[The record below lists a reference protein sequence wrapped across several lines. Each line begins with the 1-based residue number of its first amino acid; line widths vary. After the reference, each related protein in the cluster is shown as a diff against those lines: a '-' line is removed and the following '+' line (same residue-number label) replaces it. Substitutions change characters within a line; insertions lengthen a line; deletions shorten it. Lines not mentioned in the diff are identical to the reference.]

1 MKKLRFAAAG
11 LMIFSL
17 LSCSR
22 KPSLIQGFHH
32 PPESTKPWVYWYWIT
47 DNISRQ
53 GITRDLEAMASI
65 GIGEAFI
72 GNIYLADT
80 TPGSIKA
87 LTPEWWEMVE
97 HAVREGGRLG
107 VNIGLFNCPGWSQ
120 SGGPWIPP
128 EKSMRYVTYSE
139 TRSKGPMHFQQ
150 RLPAPAESFQDI
162 AVLAFPA
169 PQADDDRLADYAPKI
184 RAVPTLASV
193 ERWID
198 ADLNTAASFAT
209 RSGRM
214 ADSLSIEITL
224 ARPLTARSLSIYPGP
239 FACKAECDLQVRSE
253 DGSWRSI
260 KCFTYDRSNPSVQV
274 GPMVQGAVVETFPAQ
289 SGRTFRVLFRNIKGK
304 AGLAEIHLSAAA
316 RVERY
321 VEKQLGKM
329 FPSPQPLWDAYL
341 WPRPQEPDAAE
352 LMISPGQVKDIS
364 SCLQADGTLT
374 WDVPEG
380 EWILLRIGMAPTGVK
395 NAPASPEATGLE
407 VDKMNRQA
415 AEYHFNAYIG
425 ELLKRLPPDQRQA
438 LTHIVAD
445 SYEMGSQ
452 NWTDGFHQA
461 FLQRYGYDPVM
472 WLPVLSGRIIA
483 SSDQSDRF
491 LWDMRRLVADR
502 VAQEYVGGL
511 AEVAHAHKLKLWL
524 ENYGHWGFPGEFLQ
538 YGAGADHLSGEFWA
552 TGDLGSIELR
562 AASSASHIY
571 GLPVVSA
578 EAFTGG
584 PAFVSHPYA
593 LKKRGDWAYAEG
605 INHFVLHVYIHQP
618 WEDRK
623 PGMNAWFGTEFN
635 RHNIWFARSKS
646 WIDYLRRCHFLLQQ
660 GNTVADIAYLIGE
673 DTPKMT
679 GVRHP
684 PLPSGYDYDYINSE
698 TILNRLRVKDHRFVL
713 PNGASYAVLVLP
725 DRDTMRPELLKK
737 IVELTAAGGTLLGAP
752 PSRSPSMKDYPACD
766 RAVQELAA
774 GLWESCDGKA
784 QRRAVFQQGRVYRN
798 VGLDSLLRDLG
809 LTADFS
815 AVEASE
821 VLYTHRRSGDVDIYF
836 LTNQSERSL
845 TIEPLFRVHGKQP
858 ELWNPVT
865 GETILTARFVH
876 QAEGTRVRLQLE
888 PRGSLFVVF
897 QKKSTK
903 HSTVTKTLFNGAEA
917 DLPVRFLK
925 KGAVQ
930 LEAHRSGSYQLL
942 FSGGQKQTLDSVRVP
957 TPQPLS
963 GPWQVRFIDGGAS
976 LQSVR
981 FDSLFSW
988 TDHPEADIEFY
999 SGTAVYEKTFNLP
1012 SGDKREGETILLD
1025 LGDVG
1030 VIAQVVVNGHPV
1042 AELWKPPFVMEVG
1055 PYLQTG
1061 SNHLRISVTNVW
1073 KNRLIGAGRDA
1084 QKRLT
1089 VAEPY
1094 LAYPLRLRPDE
1105 PLTPSGLI
1113 GPVRL
1118 LTRLGVKVAGF

>member
-1 MKKLRFAAAG
+1 MNKIRFTAAG
-11 LMIFSL
+11 LMILTLF
-17 LSCSR
+17 SCSR
-22 KPSLIQGFHH
+22 EPSLIQGFHH

-47 DNISRQ
+47 DNISRE

-72 GNIYLADT
+72 GNIHLENT
-80 TPGSIKA
+80 VQGSVKA

-139 TRSKGPMHFQQ
+139 TRVKGPMHFQQ
-150 RLPAPAESFQDI
+150 RLPAPAASFQDI
-162 AVLAFPA
+162 AVLAFPT
-169 PQADDDRLADYAPKI
+169 PQADDDGLATYAPEI
-184 RAVPTLASV
+184 RTVPAVASV
-193 ERWID
+193 DKWFD
-198 ADLNTAASFAT
+198 ADPNSAASFQT
-209 RSGRM
+209 PDGQT
-214 ADSLSIEITL
+214 ADTLSVEISLL
-224 ARPLTARSLSIYPGP
+224 RPMTARSLSIYPGP
-239 FACKAECDLQVRSE
+239 FAFKAECDLQVQSE
-253 DGSWRSI
+253 GGSWRSV
-260 KCFTYDRSNPSVQV
+260 KQFAYDRSNPSVQV
-274 GPMVQGAVVETFPAQ
+274 GPIVQGAVVETFSAQ
-289 SGRTFRVLFRNIKGK
+289 TGREFRVLFHNIRGK

-329 FPSPQPLWDAYL
+329 FSSPQPLWDAYL
-341 WPRPQEPDAAE
+341 WPRPQEPEAE
-352 LMISPGQVKDIS
+352 ELIVSPGQVRNIS
-364 SCLQADGTLT
+364 NCLQADGILT

-380 EWILLRIGMAPTGVK
+380 EWILLRTGMAPTGVQ
-395 NAPASPEATGLE
+395 NSPASPEATGLE
-407 VDKMNRQA
+407 VDKMNHLA
-415 AEYHFNAYIG
+415 AEHHFNAYVG
-425 ELLKRLPPDQRQA
+425 ELLKRLPPDQRRS

-452 NWTDGFHQA
+452 NWTDDFRQA
-461 FLQRYGYDPVM
+461 FIQQYGYDPVM

-483 SSDQSDRF
+483 SAEQSDRF
-491 LWDMRRLVADR
+491 LWDIRRLVADR

-511 AEVAHAHKLKLWL
+511 AQVAHAHKLKLWL

-538 YGAGADHLSGEFWA
+538 YGAKADHLSGEFWA

-571 GLPVVSA
+571 GMPVVSA

-635 RHNIWFARSKS
+635 RHNTWFAQSKS

-660 GNTVADIAYLIGE
+660 GNPVADIAYLIGE

-679 GVRHP
+679 GARHP
-684 PLPSGYDYDYINSE
+684 ALPLGYDYDYINSE
-698 TILNRLRVKDHRFVL
+698 TILHRLRVKDHRLVL
-713 PNGASYAVLVLP
+713 PNGTSYAVLVLP
-725 DRDTMRPELLKK
+725 DRDTMRPELLEK
-737 IVELTAAGGTLLGAP
+737 IVELTAAGATVLGAP
-752 PSRSPSMKDYPACD
+752 PSRSPSMKEYPACD

-774 GLWESCDGKA
+774 KLWESCDGET
-784 QRRAVFQQGRVYRN
+784 QHRAPFQQGRVYRN

-809 LTADFS
+809 LTADFF
-815 AVEASE
+815 APEAPE
-821 VLYTHRRSGDVDIYF
+821 VLYTHKRAGGVDIYF

-845 TIEPLFRVHGKQP
+845 SIEPLFRVHGKQP

-865 GETILTARFVH
+865 GETILTARFLH
-876 QAEGTRVRLQLE
+876 QAQGTRVRLQLE

-897 QKKSTK
+897 QKNSAGN
-903 HSTVTKTLFNGAEA
+903 STVTKTLFNGEET
-917 DLPVRFLK
+917 DLPVRFLQD
-925 KGAVQ
+925 GMVQFEAV
-930 LEAHRSGSYQLL
+930 RSGSYQLL
-942 FSGGQKQTLDSVRVP
+942 FSSGQKQTCDSIRVP
-957 TPQPLS
+957 SPLTLT
-963 GPWQVRFIDGGAS
+963 GPWQVRFLDGGAA
-976 LQSVR
+976 LQSVS

-988 TDHPEADIEFY
+988 TDHPDANIKYY
-999 SGTAVYEKTFNLP
+999 SGTAVYEKTFYV
-1012 SGDKREGETILLD
+1012 SSIHEKEGETLLLD

-1030 VIAQVVVNGHPV
+1030 VIAQVAVNGHPI
-1042 AELWKPPFVMEVG
+1042 AELWKPPFAVAVG
-1055 PYLQTG
+1055 PYLHDG
-1061 SNHLRISVTNVW
+1061 SNHLRIEVTNVW
-1073 KNRLIGAGRDA
+1073 KNRLIGGGRDA

-1089 VAEPY
+1089 SAEPY
-1094 LAYPLRLRPDE
+1094 LAHPLRLRPE
-1105 PLTPSGLI
+1105 ELLMPSGLI

-1118 LTRLGVKVAGF
+1118 LTRLGVKVAAL